1 MTILGNVAATRKGR
15 QRKMENE
22 TMWSRQL
29 RLPVQAAPIDRTPR
43 RSAALSGD
51 SGVEAS
57 QFGFICDLLP
67 SPLKEICKGIL

>member
-1 MTILGNVAATRKGR
+1 
-15 QRKMENE
+15 MENE

-43 RSAALSGD
+43 RPAALSGESGVEASCGG

-57 QFGFICDLLP
+57 QFGFVCDLLP